1 MVRASGLTVDQ
12 CVCVGGGGL
21 ELSVFPTYQGTA
33 LYLQSSE
40 VEEPAPPRGGLFFV
54 CSSIHV
60 CQPGM
65 LWRTVAGQPLLK
77 LGTMPQHQSA
87 ADHQQSAGM
96 DLTFPFP
103 QHINELT
110 MKLSV
115 EDVLTRAEAL
125 YRQLTACPVSL

>member
-1 MVRASGLTVDQ
+1 MAGQGILRASP
-12 CVCVGGGGL
+12 
-21 ELSVFPTYQGTA
+21 SWA
-33 LYLQSSE
+33 LY
-40 VEEPAPPRGGLFFV
+40 
-54 CSSIHV
+54 
-60 CQPGM
+60 
-65 LWRTVAGQPLLK
+65 
-77 LGTMPQHQSA
+77 PQHQSA
-87 ADHQQSAGM
+87 SVHHQGAGM

>member
-1 MVRASGLTVDQ
+1 MKDCGRPGTPEGLPQ
-12 CVCVGGGGL
+12 LGPIPLAPVC
-21 ELSVFPTYQGTA
+21 F
-33 LYLQSSE
+33 
-40 VEEPAPPRGGLFFV
+40 
-54 CSSIHV
+54 C
-60 CQPGM
+60 
-65 LWRTVAGQPLLK
+65 
-77 LGTMPQHQSA
+77 
-87 ADHQQSAGM
+87 QQSAGM